1 MHRGVNLF
9 AHALQN
15 AKQAGGFVGIGCG
28 ALACKVPFHE
38 FVIRLVTEEAP
49 RHNAAGVDEVL
60 YKVVGLGHGM
70 AFKGGLR
77 QIVQAFKTAALHQLC
92 QATLQCHFQ
101 TRVRAKRC
109 KHAACARV
117 H

>member
-1 MHRGVNLF
+1 MHGGVNLF
-9 AHALQN
+9 AHAFQN
-15 AKQAGGFVGIGCG
+15 TEQACGFVDIGCD
-28 ALACKVPFHE
+28 ASACKVPLDKFIVC
-38 FVIRLVTEEAP
+38 FVTEEAP

-70 AFKGGLR
+70 DFKGGLR